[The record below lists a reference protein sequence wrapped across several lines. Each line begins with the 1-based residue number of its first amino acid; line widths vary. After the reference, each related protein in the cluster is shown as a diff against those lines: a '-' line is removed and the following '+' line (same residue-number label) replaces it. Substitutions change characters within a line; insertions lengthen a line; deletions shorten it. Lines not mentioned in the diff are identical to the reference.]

1 MKSPASKRRALLGL
15 KAAISLG
22 LLAWLG
28 HKMLAQGGLDGLG
41 ARLGAIAPG
50 WVLVAI
56 GLHLAAVLVGVSR
69 WRLLLEASAIELRFG
84 WLLRSY
90 LIGRFVGAFTPSTT
104 GLDGWRLYEVGR
116 ESGQMSRSAAVI
128 ALEKLVGLIAM
139 ATVTASLVPFGGV
152 ALLGPGALVGAL
164 AIGLGAAAGL
174 LLMRHPGW
182 LAAIATR
189 APSRLGGLLG
199 RAVDAMRESRLSRAE
214 LAGAVLRGVVS
225 HLAISS
231 VFVATAWALGLD
243 VELGTLLIVGNAI
256 TLAVLLPV
264 SIGGVG
270 VREGVAVALLAT
282 VGVGPTDGV
291 LVGLLG
297 YLTGQ
302 VPALLGGLAMLISR
316 RPPIPTA
323 PLPAAGLGVAES
335 TLS

>member
-1 MKSPASKRRALLGL
+1 M
-15 KAAISLG
+15 
-22 LLAWLG
+22 
-28 HKMLAQGGLDGLG
+28 
-41 ARLGAIAPG
+41 
-50 WVLVAI
+50 
-56 GLHLAAVLVGVSR
+56 
-69 WRLLLEASAIELRFG
+69 
-84 WLLRSY
+84 
-90 LIGRFVGAFTPSTT
+90 
-104 GLDGWRLYEVGR
+104 
-116 ESGQMSRSAAVI
+116 
-128 ALEKLVGLIAM
+128 
-139 ATVTASLVPFGGV
+139 
-152 ALLGPGALVGAL
+152 
-164 AIGLGAAAGL
+164 
-174 LLMRHPGW
+174 MRHPGW